1 LARKYN
7 CWLHID
13 GAWGGSIILTSEFG
27 KKLMKGIELA
37 DSITWNPHKLMGI
50 PQQCSAMILHSR
62 HSGLLKAA
70 HSSGATYLFQTD
82 KENADLDSGDTT
94 IQCGRRND
102 ILKLWMM
109 WKTIGLEGM
118 TYRMDHVWNIS
129 KYLMQAVKERPET
142 FILINEPMCTN
153 VCFYYVPPC
162 LKKEGFDY
170 TNTPYEEW
178 TEEMKTRIGKAC
190 PLIKKMMQER
200 GTMMCT
206 YQTQKHHVNFW
217 RMVLISSC
225 LTYKDMDYVLDEIE
239 ECGKSISI

>member
-1 LARKYN
+1 
-7 CWLHID
+7 
-13 GAWGGSIILTSEFG
+13 
-27 KKLMKGIELA
+27 MKGIELA

-82 KENADLDSGDTT
+82 KENGDLDSGDTT